1 MTSEDTID
9 IKNILRDIESGE
21 NSSQSIIEKYNLT
34 SYRYYRLLK
43 EAGIKNPYSKLG
55 APPGPRNTDFKRLLN
70 QSHGSAEPDINN
82 FKEDCEKG
90 MKLSELMEK
99 YKLSLYQVRELRK
112 KYGLTKTQ

>member
-1 MTSEDTID
+1 MTSETID

-21 NSSQSIIEKYNLT
+21 NSHRSIIEKYNLT

-43 EAGIKNPYSKLG
+43 EAGIKNQYSKLG
-55 APPGPRNTDFKRLLN
+55 PPPGPRNTDFKRLLN
-70 QSHGSAEPDINN
+70 QSHGSVEPDINI

-99 YKLSLYQVRELRK
+99 YKLSLYQVRDLQRK
-112 KYGLTKTQ
+112 CGLIKV